1 MKAIVIAIIVIAAM
15 VLLGWLTISRTGT
28 DPTVSLNTEQIR
40 DDTDKAVQATKEAG
54 EKASREGEKIVDEIK
69 KTDIDVDVRRKD
81 VPETVEP

>member
-40 DDTDKAVQATKEAG
+40 DDTDKAVQATKEVG
-54 EKASREGEKIVDEIK
+54 DKASREGEKIVDEIK

-81 VPETVEP
+81 EPETVEP

>member
-40 DDTDKAVQATKEAG
+40 EDTDKAVQATKEVG
-54 EKASREGEKIVDEIK
+54 DKASREGEKIVDEIQ

-81 VPETVEP
+81 EPETVEP